1 MKQTRKLK
9 LPVQSIQEKCRSQ
22 KREITRNF
30 EIYLGITDKIRMK
43 IVQLIIKFTYMI
55 SKESSVGR
63 IAFGICVSLTMV
75 FTLISLLTP
84 AWRTFEKRP
93 EALNQGPAIP
103 ASIGLFRYQCFGN
116 LQKEDGK
123 ISKGKRP
130 DNDFCNYIFDNRA
143 AWDVMVV
150 YTLISSLIIE
160 LIAILY
166 LFLPREFC
174 CEHYEHMAAPF
185 SIFASTI
192 FILLIYGV
200 ITYAERYAEI
210 SILLEAFSQ
219 TEGHSGL
226 RPSMI
231 IIGLGYSYYLLCI
244 AFVFSFLSLII
255 GILNVT
261 LAWCFLW

>member
-1 MKQTRKLK
+1 M
-9 LPVQSIQEKCRSQ
+9 
-22 KREITRNF
+22 
-30 EIYLGITDKIRMK
+30 
-43 IVQLIIKFTYMI
+43 
-55 SKESSVGR
+55 KESSVGR

-84 AWRTFEKRP
+84 ANISAWRTFEKRP